1 MQMKMFLS
9 LFKNKQKT
17 HQQQKPCSL
26 QIIPCKQ
33 FHTSQSVNAEPDEND

>member
-17 HQQQKPCSL
+17 HQQQKTL
-26 QIIPCKQ
+26 QL
-33 FHTSQSVNAEPDEND
+33 TNYTM